1 MYSWF
6 AISRN
11 VLTKPPHVDV
21 IIPKDMAPDP
31 KEEGIKET
39 IGEPQGQIQD
49 YELTLQDG
57 RRIHIRKFEKFYKA
71 HWDKFSPI
79 INAFEHLR
87 YDAPHWWVSLCALG
101 FAILGFLVYGVVGA
115 ALGGLIGFFIGAVTL
130 PQGK

>member
-1 MYSWF
+1 MHSWF
-6 AISRN
+6 AIMRS

-21 IIPKDMAPDP
+21 IIPKDMVLDP

-79 INAFEHLR
+79 INAVEHLR
-87 YDAPHWWVSLCALG
+87 HDAPNWWILLCTLG
-101 FAILGFLVYGVVGA
+101 CAAFGFLLSGIVGA
-115 ALGGLIGFFIGAVTL
+115 VLGGLIGFFIGAITL
-130 PQGK
+130 PQEK